1 MKKVFVDTNVILD
14 FLMKRPDFFEEA
26 RMIMAMGY
34 HHCCELYM
42 SSLSFSNIAYIAKT
56 KLKGEALYKCFSSL
70 RELISVSSVTQADVD
85 LAIKLQAKDFEDAL
99 QYYSAKSVD
108 VDCIVTRNVKDFS
121 FSEIEIL
128 TPDEFVEFAPGKCLP
143 LSVKSPETFGCLD
156 KKP

>member
-14 FLMKRPDFFEEA
+14 FLMKRSDFFDDV
-26 RMIMAMGY
+26 RTIMAMGY
-34 HHCCELYM
+34 NHYCELYM
-42 SSLSFSNIAYIAKT
+42 SSLSFSNIAYIART

-70 RELISVSSVTQADVD
+70 RELIKVSSVTQADVD

-108 VDCIVTRNVKDFS
+108 ADCIVTRNVKDFS

-128 TPDEFVEFAPGKCLP
+128 TPGEFIEKMPKGKEED
-143 LSVKSPETFGCLD
+143 VGCST
-156 KKP
+156 